1 MEFVNEIDDSNL
13 AICYDCGF
21 VDDWVYIPGGHCAV
35 SGEGLF
41 QCPNCDS
48 VDNIAD
54 YTAEKA
60 KTIYQ
65 RLFDKQMK
73 PHPSLESLSLLNKA
87 AEDNGEPL

>member
-1 MEFVNEIDDSNL
+1 
-13 AICYDCGF
+13 
-21 VDDWVYIPGGHCAV
+21 
-35 SGEGLF
+35 LF

-73 PHPSLESLSLLNKA
+73 PHPSLESLTIRK
-87 AEDNGEPL
+87 DV